1 MTTTKLILNSLRH
14 HARLHLGALLGA
26 AVGGAILIGALLVG
40 DSVRESL
47 KRMALLRLG
56 NTQAV
61 LLSNDR
67 LFRAELADDLEKDLG
82 RPTAPAL
89 IFLGTAKTDGGEA
102 RANQVQILG
111 IDDRFHFKFAY
122 PENSGRDVPDWADR
136 GIALNAQLASH
147 LGVKEGD
154 EVLLRLPKPSL
165 LSREAPMA
173 PEEDSSVVVRAE
185 VAWVMGDSDLGR
197 FSLQASQVPAFNAF
211 VPISLLQEKLE
222 TPGKANLMLIG
233 GDDFADKKAST
244 AFMAEAAVAL
254 KKHWTLTDAEL
265 KLIALPDRRE
275 KIIELRTGRVFL
287 DRPVA
292 EAARRIDDD
301 RVLGDPQEILT
312 YFINRIQVGR
322 RATPFSMVTAI
333 GAPIVPEEMP
343 DNEIV
348 INQWLADDLKAEPG
362 DELKLSYFIVDAGR
376 KTVERTNTFI
386 IHAVLPFRGMIKD
399 PYLMPDFPGMT
410 DAKNCRDWDT
420 GFEMNLDEI
429 RTKDN
434 DYWLENKGT
443 PKAFVTLKAGR
454 EMWANRFGDLTA
466 VRYQLQRKI
475 DVVSLLPALEETRS
489 KQERAAIGASIL
501 AQIEPEEIGLVF
513 TDVRGRAIDAVNQG
527 QDFGMLFISFSFFLI
542 FAALALMSMLFQFGV
557 EQRSSEIGTL
567 LALGFTPTKVR
578 RLMLAEGTLLAA
590 VGAAIGA
597 LGAVGYA
604 RALLHGLATMWR
616 DAVGTSDLHLHVV
629 PVTLAVGVVVSI
641 LVAMFT
647 IWLALRKQARQ
658 PARELLEEGAATESA
673 EARTGKSRAGMIGAV
688 CVVLALTMLGFALAQ
703 GDLNPGIFFGA
714 GGLLL
719 TAVLAFSSAWLTKL
733 DRLEAVARPSIA
745 GMGLRNSV
753 RRRKRSLATIGIL
766 ASGSF
771 LVVAVG
777 SFELDANRNA
787 DQRSSGTGG
796 FALLGET
803 AQALVHDLN
812 TEKGLD
818 AFGLDR
824 RDLEGVAFAQFRV
837 RDGDE
842 ASCLNLN
849 RAQKPRI
856 VGVDPAALDSR
867 GAFTFAKVIKGA
879 PKENP
884 WLALNQPTD
893 DGSIPVIGDMASL
906 MWAMGAKKVGDII
919 EYPDPDD
926 QGRPIKFKV
935 VGALANSIMQ
945 GSLIVAEERFL
956 EIFAKEEGYRMFL
969 IDAPSENV
977 SKAFQ
982 TLSRALERE
991 GLELRPT
998 TQRLAQLNAVQNT
1011 YLTTFQILGGLGL
1024 LLGSVGLGVVVL
1036 RNVLERRGELAALL
1050 AVGFR
1055 RSDVRWLVISEHGA
1069 LLLIGLLGGVVSAL
1083 VAVLPALM
1091 SPGTEVPYGTLAITL
1106 LIVLV
1111 SGAVWTWAAA
1121 SVALR
1126 GKILNALRN
1135 E

>member
-40 DSVRESL
+40 DSVCESL

-82 RPTAPAL
+82 RPTAPVL
-89 IFLGTAKTDGGEA
+89 IFLGTASTDGGEA

-111 IDDRFHFKFAY
+111 IDDRFHHKFAY
-122 PENSGRDVPDWADR
+122 PENSGRDVPVWADR
-136 GIALNAQLASH
+136 GIGLNAQLAAH
-147 LGVKEGD
+147 LGAKEGD

-173 PEEDSSVVVRAE
+173 PEEGSSVAIRVE
-185 VAWVMGDSDLGR
+185 VAWVMGDNDLGR
-197 FSLQASQVPAFNAF
+197 FSLQASQIPVFNAF

-254 KKHWTLTDAEL
+254 KKHWTLADAEL
-265 KLIALPDRRE
+265 ELIALPDRRE

-287 DRPVA
+287 DRQVA

-420 GFEMNLDEI
+420 GFEMNLDDI

-443 PKAFVTLKAGR
+443 PKAFVTLKAGQ
-454 EMWANRFGDLTA
+454 EMWANRFGNLTA
-466 VRYQLQRKI
+466 VRYAAPASATNDI
-475 DVVSLLPALEETRS
+475 AASLM
-489 KQERAAIGASIL
+489 K
-501 AQIEPEEIGLVF
+501 QIEPEEIGLVF

-567 LALGFTPTKVR
+567 LALGFTPKKVR
-578 RLMLAEGTLLAA
+578 RLMLAEGTLLAS

-597 LGAVGYA
+597 LGATGYA

-629 PVTLAVGVVVSI
+629 PATLVVGIVASI
-641 LVAMFT
+641 LVAVFT

-658 PARELLEEGAATESA
+658 PARRLLEEGAATDSA
-673 EARTGKSRAGMIGAV
+673 EAKAGKCRAGTIGAV
-688 CVVLALTMLGFALAQ
+688 CVVFALAMLGFAFSR

-719 TAVLAFSSAWLTKL
+719 AAVLVFASAWLTKL
-733 DRLEAVARPSIA
+733 DRLETVARPSIA
-745 GMGLRNSV
+745 GMGLRNAV

-787 DQRSSGTGG
+787 EERFSGTGG

-818 AFGLDR
+818 AFALDR
-824 RDLEGVAFAQFRV
+824 SDLEGVAFAQFRV

-945 GSLIVAEERFL
+945 GSLIVAEDRFL

-977 SKAFQ
+977 SKVSK

-991 GLELRPT
+991 GLELRLT
-998 TQRLAQLNAVQNT
+998 TERLAQLNAVQNT

>member
-56 NTQAV
+56 ETQAV

-67 LFRAELADDLEKDLG
+67 LFRAALADDLEKDLG
-82 RPTAPAL
+82 RPTAPVL
-89 IFLGTAKTDGGEA
+89 IFLGTAASDNDEA
-102 RANQVQILG
+102 RANQVQVLG
-111 IDDRFHFKFAY
+111 IDDRFHARFAHA
-122 PENSGRDVPDWADR
+122 PNSGRKAPDWAGR
-136 GIALNAQLASH
+136 GIALNSQLAAH
-147 LGVKEGD
+147 LGVKAGD
-154 EVLLRLPKPSL
+154 EVVLRLPKPSL

-173 PEEDSSVVVRAE
+173 PQEDSSIAIRAE
-185 VAWVMGDSDLGR
+185 VVWVMGDHDLGR
-197 FSLQASQVPAFNAF
+197 FSLQASQIPAFNAF
-211 VPISLLQEKLE
+211 VPISMLQEKLG

-233 GDDFADKKAST
+233 GEEFVDPGASQE
-244 AFMAEAAVAL
+244 FLDRAAAAL
-254 KKHWTLTDAEL
+254 KKHWTLADADL
-265 KLIALPDRRE
+265 KLMTLPDRRDSV
-275 KIIELRTGRVFL
+275 IELRTDRVFL
-287 DRPVA
+287 DPPVA
-292 EAARRIDDD
+292 EAARIA
-301 RVLGDPQEILT
+301 GTNAQEILT
-312 YFINRIQVGR
+312 YFVNLI
-322 RATPFSMVTAI
+322 RAGDRGTPFSMVTAM
-333 GAPIVPEEMP
+333 GAPIVPPGMP

-348 INQWLADDLKAEPG
+348 INQWLADDLRAKPG
-362 DELKLSYFIVDAGR
+362 DELQLSYYVVDAGR
-376 KTVERTNTFI
+376 KTVERTNAFV
-386 IHAVLPFRGMIKD
+386 IHAVMPFAGMIKD

-420 GFEMNLDEI
+420 GFEMDLDAI
-429 RTKDN
+429 RQKDN
-434 DYWLENKGT
+434 DYWEKYKGT

-466 VRYQLQRKI
+466 IRYSAPASSTNAIAAALLRSI
-475 DVVSLLPALEETRS
+475 DPA
-489 KQERAAIGASIL
+489 
-501 AQIEPEEIGLVF
+501 EIGLVF
-513 TDVRGRAIDAVNQG
+513 TDVRSRAIAAVNQG

-557 EQRSSEIGTL
+557 EQRASEIGTL
-567 LALGFTPTKVR
+567 LALGFTPKKVR
-578 RLMLAEGTLLAA
+578 RLMLAEGTLLATI
-590 VGAAIGA
+590 GALIGA
-597 LGAVGYA
+597 LGAIGYA

-629 PVTLAVGVVVSI
+629 PATLLVGIVASI

-647 IWLALRKQARQ
+647 IWLALRKQAKQ
-658 PARELLEEGAATESA
+658 SARELLEEGAGHEPAGVIG
-673 EARTGKSRAGMIGAV
+673 GKSKAGIIGAV
-688 CVVLALTMLGFALAQ
+688 CVALALAMLGFAFSR

-719 TAVLAFSSAWLTKL
+719 MGVLAFSSAWLTKL

-745 GMGLRNSV
+745 GMGLRNAV

-787 DQRSSGTGG
+787 DKRSSGTGG
-796 FALLGET
+796 FALLGES
-803 AQALVHDLN
+803 AQSVVRDLN
-812 TEKGLD
+812 TAKGLD

-824 RDLEGVAFAQFRV
+824 SDLESVGFAQFRV

-856 VGVDPAALDSR
+856 VGVDPAALDLR
-867 GAFTFAKVIKGA
+867 GAFTFAKVLKGA
-879 PKENP
+879 SKEHP
-884 WLALNQPTD
+884 WLALNQATD
-893 DGSIPVIGDMASL
+893 DGAIPVIGDMASL
-906 MWAMGAKKVGDII
+906 MWAMGAKQVGDII

-926 QGRPIKFKV
+926 QGRPIRFKV

-969 IDAPSENV
+969 IDAPSNTV
-977 SKAFQ
+977 SEVSA
-982 TLSRALERE
+982 TLSRALRQE

-998 TQRLAQLNAVQNT
+998 TLRLAQLNAVQNT

-1055 RSDVRWLVISEHGA
+1055 RRDVRWLVISEHGA

-1083 VAVLPALM
+1083 VAVLPALT

-1106 LIVLV
+1106 SIVLV

-1121 SVALR
+1121 CVALR